1 MPNREEPYIRAL
13 EEGAQVI
20 LAGRLYDPSVFAAL
34 PIKEGFPKGL
44 AIHIGKILEC
54 AAICALPGSGSDCM
68 FGYLRYDSFTLEPL
82 SPFVSALHCLSQP
95 ILYTKV

>member
-1 MPNREEPYIRAL
+1 MLLSLAAL
-13 EEGAQVI
+13 TTH
-20 LAGRLYDPSVFAAL
+20 LYLQPL

-68 FGYLRYDSFTLEPL
+68 FGY
-82 SPFVSALHCLSQP
+82 ASQGRFRA
-95 ILYTKV
+95 